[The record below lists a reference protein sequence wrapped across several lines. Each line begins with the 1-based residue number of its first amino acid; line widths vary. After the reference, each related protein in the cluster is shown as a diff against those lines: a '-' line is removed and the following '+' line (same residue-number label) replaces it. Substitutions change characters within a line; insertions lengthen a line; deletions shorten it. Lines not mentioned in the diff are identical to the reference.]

1 MVVFN
6 RSTNVRKLTCIW
18 SIQYISPNIPVCGWH
33 HNYRERVAVNKEMTE
48 LRICSSYFEV
58 VTSNVK
64 RHHHKFNP
72 YKICTLKTTT
82 DVPFPIITA
91 LSFSQTNHPV
101 WNRSNIMV
109 SLMEQEILP
118 EDPQFSVWL
127 KILNVL
133 FATSDYH
140 FGLQKNRG
148 SEGCQGV
155 FLDVSVKIHLV
166 WRPQFHQDWN
176 VLRKSYNSGN
186 DQLEHI
192 IRNPSQSVFALAH

>member
-48 LRICSSYFEV
+48 PRICSGYFEV

-91 LSFSQTNHPV
+91 LSFSQTNRPV
-101 WNRSNIMV
+101 WNRSNIMGTSNGTGNPSRGPPV
-109 SLMEQEILP
+109 
-118 EDPQFSVWL
+118 FSVVKDTQCFICIPFL
-127 KILNVL
+127 LYLQLLITTLAYKKI
-133 FATSDYH
+133 
-140 FGLQKNRG
+140 G
-148 SEGCQGV
+148 E
-155 FLDVSVKIHLV
+155 VKTA
-166 WRPQFHQDWN
+166 RE
-176 VLRKSYNSGN
+176 SS
-186 DQLEHI
+186 
-192 IRNPSQSVFALAH
+192 